1 MPSSD
6 SDLTAAHRVLVA
18 DERASLA
25 AFLDSYRAIMKAKVA
40 GLSDADAR
48 RSFVPTGTSI
58 GGLLKHL
65 RWAEQLWFC
74 RGIAGIPAD
83 QLPPRPTRDI
93 EFRMTDGET
102 VADLIADY
110 DAQCAMSREIAA
122 THELTDTFAHH
133 RRGEVSLR
141 WAYLHMIEETARHAG
156 HADILREQID
166 GVTGPEI

>member
-1 MPSSD
+1 MTSADP
-6 SDLTAAHRVLVA
+6 DLTATRRVLVA

-25 AFLDSYRAIMKAKVA
+25 AFLDHYRAIMKAKVA

-65 RWAEQLWFC
+65 RWAEQSWFC
-74 RGIAGIPAD
+74 RGVAGIPVD
-83 QLPPRPTRDI
+83 RLPARPPHEV

-102 VADLIADY
+102 VAGLIADY

-122 THELTDTFAHH
+122 AHEMTHTFAH
-133 RRGEVSLR
+133 RRGGEVSLR
-141 WAYLHMIEETARHAG
+141 WVYLHMIEETARHAG